1 MGIWFKL
8 LWIALRFVIFLSENF
23 DPKNLFF
30 FFLNFGGA
38 VFANIYKHL
47 HDAYLFL
54 CEEELFKWASCV
66 KKKKYIQSF

>member
-8 LWIALRFVIFLSENF
+8 LWIALRFVIFLSE
-23 DPKNLFF
+23 
-30 FFLNFGGA
+30 NFGGA

-66 KKKKYIQSF
+66 KKKNTFNLSNSKSYKLLMNF